1 MGVPGTG
8 PRRSCYSDTGMLA
21 MPLSKVTENF
31 LKRPVSVSRS
41 PGKSVSGAREV
52 LVGEGRGRGRRRPL
66 DRVFGRIAGARRAA
80 FQVYGKERKE
90 DRGARAGRLIVA
102 RPVVR
107 SSRSRT
113 GSRARDELKA
123 PKGKS
128 ERERKRGRGRGRRKR
143 RERKSKS
150 KSSRRSAGEE
160 QQGDLC
166 AFYPRSPSR
175 DVPADTGESRGA
187 RGGEKSGKARGESKR
202 KRLRARTEARE
213 RRTEA
218 ASRRVLPRRAR
229 SDAARLPRRGT
240 RSWRGWQRGGRG
252 GGGKDAHSFL
262 ESRGPLL
269 ITELFPFVP
278 REIRTPYARLLNPPP
293 SLGGGVRPLVRY
305 RTPRSSTTDDESRI
319 RVALFFQT
327 STLISRVIFPI
338 FLKKSD
344 QSKLVALPQNSL
356 SIHLGPSIGYREP
369 RRFS

>member
-52 LVGEGRGRGRRRPL
+52 LVDEGPGRGRRRPL
-66 DRVFGRIAGARRAA
+66 DRAFGRIAGARRAA

-113 GSRARDELKA
+113 GSRARDEVKA

-128 ERERKRGRGRGRRKR
+128 ERERERERKRGRGRGRRER

-202 KRLRARTEARE
+202 KRLRARTDARE

-240 RSWRGWQRGGRG
+240 RSWRGVAKGWPRRGWQRR
-252 GGGKDAHSFL
+252 S
-262 ESRGPLL
+262 
-269 ITELFPFVP
+269 FVP
-278 REIRTPYARLLNPPP
+278 RVTWASSYNRAFSFRPAGNSNP
-293 SLGGGVRPLVRY
+293 LRP
-305 RTPRSSTTDDESRI
+305 TT
-319 RVALFFQT
+319 
-327 STLISRVIFPI
+327 
-338 FLKKSD
+338 
-344 QSKLVALPQNSL
+344 
-356 SIHLGPSIGYREP
+356 
-369 RRFS
+369 